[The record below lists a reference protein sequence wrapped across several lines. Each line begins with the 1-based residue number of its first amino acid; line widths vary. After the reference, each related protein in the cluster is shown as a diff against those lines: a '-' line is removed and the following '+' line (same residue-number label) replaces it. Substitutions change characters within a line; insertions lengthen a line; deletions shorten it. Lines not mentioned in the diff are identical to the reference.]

1 MFTFCSLYSGWGP
14 APPFSSIS
22 PPCRREV
29 TCPLLPPRLPGV
41 PEPCCEG
48 GLGTPGG
55 GGAGCWRLVSP
66 NGRCR
71 LGRQQATLRKRGGNN
86 FGKGGAGCGH
96 AGLEAGRPRPS
107 SRLPPPAVPGA
118 VEPWRCPCPCRCR
131 YRCWCWCWGG
141 SWRAAGPGP
150 SRARPRGSGKGAPC
164 STGTARAA
172 SLGRPSP
179 TTAPTSASAS
189 WRRGRRSSP
198 ARSRWSE
205 GWGRAAPGRGKG
217 GSCTPK
223 ARGEAGM
230 PGGRPRGAAW
240 PWRDGGARE
249 PPPAPGW
256 RGPGSRTVVSGE
268 GPAGSRPAAC
278 LLHRY
283 CSPQLLFSP
292 PPPLLLL
299 LLLFLL
305 LLLPLSLHLPLP
317 FIIIII

>member
-1 MFTFCSLYSGWGP
+1 MRGGSVHFLLSLLGMGASPPLFLHLPSVSSRSDLPP
-14 APPFSSIS
+14 APPPVS
-22 PPCRREV
+22 PGCRSRV
-29 TCPLLPPRLPGV
+29 VRGV
-41 PEPCCEG
+41 WG
-48 GLGTPGG
+48 HQGV

-198 ARSRWSE
+198 ARMESWVGVYTVKDCYPVQETYTKNYSVTTSTRFFDLQLGIADPSVF
-205 GWGRAAPGRGKG
+205 
-217 GSCTPK
+217 TPPSTCQTAQTRRMK
-223 ARGEAGM
+223 DE
-230 PGGRPRGAAW
+230 
-240 PWRDGGARE
+240 
-249 PPPAPGW
+249 
-256 RGPGSRTVVSGE
+256 
-268 GPAGSRPAAC
+268 C
-278 LLHRY
+278 
-283 CSPQLLFSP
+283 
-292 PPPLLLL
+292 
-299 LLLFLL
+299 
-305 LLLPLSLHLPLP
+305 
-317 FIIIII
+317 